1 MRSSCPLRL
10 LSAVGSAHRSILNSG
25 PQGRAKH
32 RIFTKEFIMNKLFS
46 ILTTIG
52 VAMVLTACAS
62 PDAPKHT
69 VLPLD
74 HGPRA
79 QSTPWQN
86 QQRVLRAEQQA
97 KASAEKS
104 QLDANK

>member
-1 MRSSCPLRL
+1 
-10 LSAVGSAHRSILNSG
+10 
-25 PQGRAKH
+25 
-32 RIFTKEFIMNKLFS
+32 MNKLFS

-104 QLDANK
+104 QLNANK